1 MKQLFTLM
9 LVMSY
14 ALCFNNIPN
23 KFHYNAYVY

>member
-1 MKQLFTLM
+1 MKKLFALM

-14 ALCFNNIPN
+14 ALWFNNTLN